1 MVIPADSEV
10 PSGWPLRLGNMNIRL
25 RLLETSTATATY
37 SSPSF
42 SSLSSSNLDTESTAS
57 FFPDRSVSLGRLIG
71 IRPPG
76 NRGFPGKVQV
86 EGNLQSDID
95 HRRSHSEGGKG
106 EGEGEGEGVCVPLLQ
121 NVMGKMSRSKS
132 STKLRMGFQ
141 N

>member
-25 RLLETSTATATY
+25 RLLETSRATATATY

-71 IRPPG
+71 IRPGKPLQ
-76 NRGFPGKVQV
+76 FPGKVQV
-86 EGNLQSDID
+86 EGNQSGID
-95 HRRSHSEGGKG
+95 YRRSHSEGGKG
-106 EGEGEGEGVCVPLLQ
+106 GEGEGEGVCVPLLQ

-132 STKLRMGFQ
+132 STKLRMFH

>member
-1 MVIPADSEV
+1 
-10 PSGWPLRLGNMNIRL
+10 MNIRL
-25 RLLETSTATATY
+25 RLLETSRAQGATAAY

-71 IRPPG
+71 IRPGKPLQ
-76 NRGFPGKVQV
+76 FPGKVV
-86 EGNLQSDID
+86 EGNQSGID
-95 HRRSHSEGGKG
+95 YRRSHSESGKG
-106 EGEGEGEGVCVPLLQ
+106 GEGEGEGVCVPLLQ

-132 STKLRMGFQ
+132 STKLRKFQ